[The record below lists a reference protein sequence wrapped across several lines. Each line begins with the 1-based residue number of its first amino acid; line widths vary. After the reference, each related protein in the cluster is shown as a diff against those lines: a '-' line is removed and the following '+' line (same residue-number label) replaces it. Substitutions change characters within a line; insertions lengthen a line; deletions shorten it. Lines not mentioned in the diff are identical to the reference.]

1 MDKILY
7 IVRGVPGSGKST
19 FAKTLGGQHYEADMY
34 FIDEN
39 GDYNFDVTKIKDAHQ
54 WCQSFVKTDMIM
66 EYPKIVVSNTST
78 QEWEMKPY
86 FDLAKDFGYTVFTII
101 VENRHGGKNQ
111 HDVPEDKIEQMIN
124 RFEVKL

>member
-39 GDYNFDVTKIKDAHQ
+39 GDYNFDVTKIKDAQQ

-86 FDLAKDFGYTVFTII
+86 FDLAKEFGYTVFTII